1 MPELQRQLFLLR
13 DLKRHLL
20 PRKLPQLDGWDVAIH
35 HAPGVWPGG
44 DYYDFLPLPDGRVV
58 MFLAGASD
66 QGAPST
72 ALAAMVR
79 VVMHSCPLSSGTERL
94 PFCPLHEAIVQ
105 PPHILLGHLNR
116 VLVENSL
123 EEQFLTAI
131 CGVLDPVDGNFHFA
145 NAGHPLPLWWHA
157 TRNTVEPVFDSVGL
171 PLGIDY
177 RASYHHRRI
186 QLQPHDLLVFYTD
199 GLAAAQDGL
208 GRSFGRGR
216 IEDAIKKSAASGAES
231 VIASVTAALTEFIPG
246 NTAPDDVTLLVIHRG
261 DPGV

>member
-20 PRKLPQLDGWDVAIH
+20 PRNLPELDGWDVVVH
-35 HAPGVWPGG
+35 HAPGAWPGG

-58 MFLAGASD
+58 VFLAGASD

-72 ALAAMVR
+72 AMAAMVR
-79 VVMHSCPLSSGTERL
+79 VTMHSCPLTSGMERL
-94 PFCPLHEAIVQ
+94 PFCPMHEAIVQ
-105 PPHILLGHLNR
+105 PPHIILGHLNR
-116 VLVENSL
+116 VLAENSL

-157 TRNTVEPVFDSVGL
+157 NHNAVEPVCDAVGL
-171 PLGIDY
+171 PLGIDA

-186 QLQPHDLLVFYTD
+186 QLQPRDLLLLYTD
-199 GLAAAQDGL
+199 GLAAAQDGQ
-208 GRSFGRGR
+208 GQVFGRGR
-216 IEDAIKKSAASGAES
+216 IEDAIRIAASGSAES
-231 VIASVTAALTEFIPG
+231 VKASVASALTEFLQGEP
-246 NTAPDDVTLLVIHRG
+246 APDDVTFLVIQRS
-261 DPGV
+261 DLVA

>member
-1 MPELQRQLFLLR
+1 MPELQRQLYLLR

-20 PRKLPQLDGWDVAIH
+20 PRNIPQLDGWDVAVH
-35 HAPGVWPGG
+35 HVPGLWPGG
-44 DYYDFLPLPDGRVV
+44 DYYDFLPLPDGRVIV
-58 MFLAGASD
+58 FLAGASD
-66 QGAPST
+66 QDAPST
-72 ALAAMVR
+72 ALAAMVS

-116 VLVENSL
+116 VLAENSL

-145 NAGHPLPLWWHA
+145 NAGHPLPLWWDA
-157 TRNTVEPVFDSVGL
+157 ARNTIEPVCDAVGL

-186 QLQPHDLLVFYTD
+186 QLQPGDLLVLYTD
-199 GLAAAQDGL
+199 GLAAAQDGQ
-208 GRSFGRGR
+208 GQTFGRVR
-216 IEDAIKKSAASGAES
+216 IEEAIKMSAASGAES
-231 VIASVTAALTEFIPG
+231 VKESVATELAEFIPG
-246 NTAPDDVTLLVIHRG
+246 EAAPDDVTLLVIQRG
-261 DPGV
+261 ELII